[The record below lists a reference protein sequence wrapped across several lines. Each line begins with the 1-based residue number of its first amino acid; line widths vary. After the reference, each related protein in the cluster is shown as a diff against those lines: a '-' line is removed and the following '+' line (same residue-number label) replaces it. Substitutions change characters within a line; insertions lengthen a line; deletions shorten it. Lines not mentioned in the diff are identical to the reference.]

1 VASPPPYECQLHWSD
16 PLMVLPTG
24 GHCGHPLLTTT
35 TATATVTTT
44 AATTTTTTTMR
55 SLMSKPNADWW
66 FYLVVYCFT
75 TGGVLSKCC
84 IACNFEPFCCCC
96 CCCCRF
102 PQRGGSEGRT
112 GGPKGQNIDCH
123 WPPHWLW
130 LKSLPLSPSLSLT
143 LPLSVYWC
151 CWPCCRR
158 ASQEVHGNM
167 CTPSHGCHGDNS
179 NSNSNDNVWVVCGC
193 RCCCCC

>member
-1 VASPPPYECQLHWSD
+1 MIWLHHPMNVSSAD

-35 TATATVTTT
+35 TAT
-44 AATTTTTTTMR
+44 TTTTMR
-55 SLMSKPNADWW
+55 SLMSKPIADRW
-66 FYLVVYCFT
+66 FYLVAYCFT

-96 CCCCRF
+96 SCCCCCRF
-102 PQRGGSEGRT
+102 PQRGLVKGRLVGQKVRTLTAIGRPT
-112 GGPKGQNIDCH
+112 GFGLKGP
-123 WPPHWLW
+123 L
-130 LKSLPLSPSLSLT
+130 SLSLS
-143 LPLSVYWC
+143 LSVYWC

-167 CTPSHGCHGDNS
+167 CTPSHGCHSD
-179 NSNSNDNVWVVCGC
+179 NSNDNDNV
-193 RCCCCC
+193 